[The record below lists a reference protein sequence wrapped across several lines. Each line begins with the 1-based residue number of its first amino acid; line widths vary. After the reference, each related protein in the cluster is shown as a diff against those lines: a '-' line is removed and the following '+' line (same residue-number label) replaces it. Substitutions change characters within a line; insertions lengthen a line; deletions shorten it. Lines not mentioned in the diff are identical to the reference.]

1 MQFMNLILHFFSDTS
16 YEAKFM
22 TTYGKKTKL
31 VKRIK
36 TLKHNM
42 NMKKIKNMTGKT
54 LMKRWKSKM
63 RLKKSQHYLMS
74 RTD

>member
-1 MQFMNLILHFFSDTS
+1 MQFMNLILHCFSDTS

-31 VKRIK
+31 GKRIK

-42 NMKKIKNMTGKT
+42 
-54 LMKRWKSKM
+54 R
-63 RLKKSQHYLMS
+63 
-74 RTD
+74 

>member
-1 MQFMNLILHFFSDTS
+1 MMEVHATYGFIFTFISDTS

-31 VKRIK
+31 GKRIK

-42 NMKKIKNMTGKT
+42 
-54 LMKRWKSKM
+54 R
-63 RLKKSQHYLMS
+63 
-74 RTD
+74 